1 MTNHSTSGALSAA
14 VALFR
19 ADAARWV
26 IPEERV
32 PVDTV
37 TVGQLARLMFRHVP
51 LRAMAWFRFGSAM
64 RSIGVPGC
72 AGFVERRLLRRYG
85 LELATGVRTG
95 GGLYIAHPVGCVLH
109 ATEIGDNVSVI
120 SNVTFG
126 HRDGRWPAIEA
137 DSWFGAGCRV
147 IGGITVGRG
156 ARVGANA
163 VVINDVPARATAVGV
178 PARAIPA
185 PGDSARTSVTPMLT
199 STSD

>member
-1 MTNHSTSGALSAA
+1 MTNDSTCGALSAA

-37 TVGQLARLMFRHVP
+37 TVSQLVRLTFRHIP

-64 RSIGVPGC
+64 RSVGVPGC
-72 AGFVERRLLRRYG
+72 AGLVERRLLRRYG

-109 ATEIGDNVSVI
+109 ATEIGENVSVI

-126 HRDGRWPAIEA
+126 HRDGRWPAIDA
-137 DSWFGAGCRV
+137 DSWFGAGSRV

-163 VVINDVPARATAVGV
+163 VVISDVPPGATAVGV
-178 PARAIPA
+178 PARIIPA
-185 PGDSARTSVTPMLT
+185 PTDPMQARTTMMLT
-199 STSD
+199 ASD